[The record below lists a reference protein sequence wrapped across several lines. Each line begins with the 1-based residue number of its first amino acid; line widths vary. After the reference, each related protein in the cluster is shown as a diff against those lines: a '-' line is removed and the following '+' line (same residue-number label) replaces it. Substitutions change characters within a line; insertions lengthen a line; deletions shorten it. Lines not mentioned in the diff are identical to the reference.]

1 MVTSPIPF
9 TDSFKEK
16 VKEEILKQNL
26 AEEMK
31 QEKELAQ
38 KLEENYRAWSEEKLK
53 GCPQFMR
60 KFSSTILGVEFSW
73 GRPTTLFRFETKQKV
88 CMVPGYTENSDYPK
102 DIQIHSDHPLFS
114 SFVALKRLRDKL
126 NIKVFSE
133 NFSLKGERASVCAK
147 EFVLHTTEGDE
158 KFVDKMVIEYIT
170 TTKQQLND
178 FILGKLEE
186 PEKTGT
192 WVQLELF

>member
-9 TDSFKEK
+9 TDSFKKK
-16 VKEEILKQNL
+16 VKAEILRQNL
-26 AEEMK
+26 AEEIK

-38 KLEENYRAWSEEKLK
+38 KLEEDYRAWSEEKLK

-60 KFSSTILGVEFSW
+60 KFSSTICGVESSW
-73 GRPTTLFRFETKQKV
+73 GAPTTLFRFETKQKV
-88 CMVPGYTENSDYPK
+88 CMVPGYTENSTYPQ
-102 DIQIHSDHPLFS
+102 DILLFSDHPLFS
-114 SFVALKRLRDKL
+114 SFVALKRLRNKL
-126 NIKVFSE
+126 NIRVSSE
-133 NFSLKGERASVCAK
+133 NFSLKGELATQCAK
-147 EFVLHTTEGDE
+147 EFVLHAEGDE
-158 KFVDKMVIEYIT
+158 KLVDSMVIEYIK

-186 PEKTGT
+186 PEETGT